1 MKHKIIAITVTYNSG
16 AIILPFLESVFS
28 QLNSDYHLIIIDNNS
43 TDSTKS
49 ILKSLNDPRLTV
61 IYNPN
66 NVGFATA
73 TNQGIK
79 WALAQNADRV
89 LLINND
95 TVFSNALFSMLDSR
109 LDSFSADAITPQ
121 ILFFDRPELAWYAGG
136 KFVRMRGV
144 MSFHCHYE
152 KPANDI
158 SDKPIFVN
166 FAPACCLLVNC
177 TVFQKIGIFDENYFV
192 YWEDSDFCWRM
203 KLANISIVYDP
214 TLSLL
219 HKVSISTGGGGSEFS
234 IRQIHRNQVYF
245 IRKFHGQFW
254 LWYTMAVMS
263 TKAIVRMI
271 LRIDTLVQTRQRFVA
286 MREGLGLKVEP
297 FSSQKMDLR

>member
-1 MKHKIIAITVTYNSG
+1 MKYKIVAITVTYNSG
-16 AIILPFLESVFS
+16 AILLPFLESVFS
-28 QLNSDYHLIIIDNNS
+28 QVNSDYHLIIIDNNS

-49 ILKSLNDPRLTV
+49 VLESINNLRVTV
-61 IYNPN
+61 IYNSR

-79 WALAQNADRV
+79 WALANDADRV

-95 TVFSNALFSMLDSR
+95 TEFGNTLFSMLDAR
-109 LDSFSADAITPQ
+109 LDNFSAGAITPQ
-121 ILFFDRPELAWYAGG
+121 ILFFDRPQLAWYAGG
-136 KFVRMRGV
+136 KFVRIRGV

-152 KPANDI
+152 KSVSHIPAD
-158 SDKPIFVN
+158 PIFVS
-166 FAPACCLLVNC
+166 FAPACCLLVDRS
-177 TVFQKIGIFDENYFV
+177 VFDKIGMFDENYFV
-192 YWEDSDFCWRM
+192 YWEDSDLCWRM
-203 KLANISIVYDP
+203 NLENIAIVYDP

-219 HKVSISTGGGGSEFS
+219 HKVSASTGGGGSEFS

-245 IRKFHGQFW
+245 IRKFHGKFW

-263 TKAIVRMI
+263 IKAIVRMI
-271 LRIDTLVQTRQRFVA
+271 LRIDTPVQTRQRFVA

-297 FSSQKMDLR
+297 FSSRRKDLR